1 MTWIIGDIHGCY
13 DELNE
18 LLSLLPTEDRLIF
31 VGDYVDRGPH
41 SNKVIERLTQESHR
55 SVFLMGN
62 HESMMLAYY
71 HNPESAEARSWTY
84 WANGGQQTLE
94 SYGFNLD
101 TPYQDYPE
109 SHREFLEKLE
119 IFHEDEEFIV
129 VHAGLRINGERSLTR
144 QNREDLLWI
153 RLDWIRNEHRWDGKR
168 VFYGHTP
175 AHYIN
180 GQQNLCLPIKG
191 QRSIGIDTGC
201 VYGGFLTAVNVK
213 TDELV
218 QVSAR
223 TQYI

>member
-13 DELNE
+13 QELDE

-31 VGDYVDRGPH
+31 VGDYVDRGPL
-41 SNKVIERLTQESHR
+41 SNRVIERLIQETPR
-55 SVFLMGN
+55 SEFLMGN

-84 WANGGQQTLE
+84 WTNGGQQTLE
-94 SYGFNLD
+94 SYGFKLD
-101 TPYQDYPE
+101 TPYESYPE
-109 SHREFLEKLE
+109 EHRKFLEELKVYY
-119 IFHEDEEFIV
+119 EDEDMIV
-129 VHAGLRINGERSLTR
+129 VHAGLRIIGDSTLQK

-180 GQQNLCLPIKG
+180 GPQNLRLPIKG
-191 QRSIGIDTGC
+191 QKSMGIDTGC
-201 VYGGFLTAVNVK
+201 VYGGFLTAINAK

-218 QVSAR
+218 QVQAHS
-223 TQYI
+223 QYI